1 MIFDKRVEEKELI
14 IWQLRIFCPTVS
26 WDDLDK
32 LYYVWK
38 YPEYRKK
45 WVEFK
50 VTPNLTSSYAL
61 EQRLEEKGLIEF
73 KGKHPD
79 AKGKNKKQKG
89 LPEQLLNILSIES
102 VELIIKLTKI

>member
-1 MIFDKRVEEKELI
+1 MTFEKKVEEKDLI
-14 IWQLRIFCPTVS
+14 IWQLRVLYPTVS
-26 WDDLDK
+26 WEDIDK

-61 EQRLEEKGLIEF
+61 EQRLEEKGLIEY
-73 KGKHPD
+73 KGKF
-79 AKGKNKKQKG
+79 ANNKGKNRKQKG
-89 LPEQLLNILSIES
+89 LPEQLLKVLSIES
-102 VELIIKLTKI
+102 VELIIKLNKI